1 MDLRLA
7 LRQLLRRPGFAAI
20 ALITLALGIGAPT
33 AMFSV
38 VHAVLLRPLPY
49 PEPDRLVQFEMNSQS
64 PQGPVS
70 FDALPAS
77 EALDWAASSQTIG
90 DLALFNDRALTL
102 STDAGPFRLTGVS
115 ATPNLFALLGVSPLA
130 GVTFA
135 PGSRDTREIVL
146 SHATWQRFF
155 AGNQATIG
163 SLISMDGD
171 QYRVVGVMPDAFGFP
186 SVETAFWVPQVMT
199 SGGTRGM
206 LLPAVARLRPGA
218 TVAAVATEGRSLI
231 DDGDPR
237 FKTTLVVRTLQ
248 DQMTGGVNRI
258 LWVLL
263 GAVGLVTAIATTN
276 LALLLIT
283 RGAGREREFSI
294 RAALG
299 AGRGR
304 LVQQLFVEGLT
315 LGAIG
320 GVAGVA
326 LAWAALSLLVGLAP
340 ADVPRLSDATLNGS
354 VLLFA
359 LALTAGTSLTFGV
372 LSVGR
377 ILDLR
382 AWRALGG
389 RIPET
394 RLAGQSVPHRRRL
407 NALAVA
413 ELALT
418 MVLLVAAGLL
428 LRSFVGLTTTD
439 QGFDA
444 RGAVALQVNL
454 PASRYPTPDA
464 RLAFDQRLLERLRQT
479 PGVSALGLT
488 TTLPTRQATGRFGY
502 SASPSILS
510 AEDPRSM
517 PVIDVHMISDGFIEA
532 MGLRLAE
539 GRAFTAA
546 DRAGAEP
553 VIVISEAFAKQQ
565 FPDSSAVNQ
574 TLYSRSGNKRVV
586 GVVADVRPAELGAP
600 PKPDGYLPIWQN
612 SDVLEW
618 MSSVTVI
625 ARAADTAGVMNALRP
640 AILSLDPQSPPYNVR
655 TLDADVSRVVAGPR
669 FSATVLGMFA
679 GVAFLMACVGVYG
692 VMAYVAGLRTREIG
706 IRMAVGATR
715 TQVVALMLKESA
727 VVVGLGLA
735 IGLAATALLTRTLT
749 GLLHE
754 VKPADPVTLAAVAG
768 LLAAAGFI
776 ASYIPAQRATLV
788 DPLRAL
794 RDE

>member
-7 LRQLLRRPGFAAI
+7 LRQLLHRPGFAAV
-20 ALITLALGIGAPT
+20 AVITLALGIGAPT
-33 AMFSV
+33 AIFSV

-49 PEPDRLVQFEMNSQS
+49 PEPSRLVQFEMNSQS
-64 PQGPVS
+64 PSGPVS

-77 EALDWAASSQTIG
+77 EALDWSASSQTIA

-102 STDAGPFRLTGVS
+102 STADGPFRLTGVS
-115 ATPNLFALLGVSPLA
+115 ATPNLFAVLGVAPAA
-130 GVTFA
+130 GVTFGPA
-135 PGSRDTREIVL
+135 SRDAREIVL

-155 AGNQATIG
+155 AGNTPTIG

-171 QYRVVGVMPDAFGFP
+171 QYRVVGVMPEAFGFP
-186 SVETAFWVPQVMT
+186 STETAFWVPQVLT

-218 TVAAVATEGRSLI
+218 SVESVATEGRSLL
-231 DDGDPR
+231 DDGDPQ

-263 GAVGLVTAIATTN
+263 GAVALVTAIATTN

-294 RAALG
+294 RTALG

-304 LVQQLFVEGLT
+304 LIRQLFVEGLT

-320 GVAGVA
+320 GMAGLL
-326 LAWAALSLLVGLAP
+326 LAWAALSVLVNLAP
-340 ADVPRLSDATLNGS
+340 ADVPRLSDATLNS
-354 VLLFA
+354 TVLLFA
-359 LALTAGTSLTFGV
+359 LALTAGTSLIFGV

-382 AWRALGG
+382 AWRVLGS
-389 RIPET
+389 RTAET
-394 RLAGQSVPHRRRL
+394 PMTGHAAPHRRRL
-407 NALAVA
+407 NGLAVA

-428 LRSFVGLTTTD
+428 LRSFVGLVTTD

-444 RGAVALQVNL
+444 NGAVALQVNL

-479 PGVSALGLT
+479 PGVSALGLA

-502 SASPSILS
+502 SSSPSILS
-510 AEDPRSM
+510 AMDPRSM
-517 PVIDVHMISDGFIEA
+517 PVIDVHMISEGFIEA
-532 MGLRLAE
+532 MGLRLLE
-539 GRAFTAA
+539 GRTFRTA
-546 DRAGAEP
+546 DRAGTEP
-553 VIVISEAFAKQQ
+553 VIVISEQFARQQ
-565 FPDSSAVNQ
+565 FPAASAINQ
-574 TLYSRSGNKRVV
+574 ILYSRSGNQRVI
-586 GVVADVRPAELGAP
+586 GVVADVRPAELGAA
-600 PKPDGYLPIWQN
+600 PKPDAYLPIWQN
-612 SDVLEW
+612 SDVLQW
-618 MSSVTVI
+618 FSSVTVI
-625 ARAADTAGVMNALRP
+625 TRTADHAGIMNALRP
-640 AILSLDPQSPPYNVR
+640 AILSLDPQSPPFNVR
-655 TLDADVSRVVAGPR
+655 SLDADVSKVVAGPR

-692 VMAYVAGLRTREIG
+692 VMAYIARLRTREIG
-706 IRMAVGATR
+706 IRLAVGATR
-715 TQVVALMLKESA
+715 AQVVSLMLKQSA
-727 VVVGLGLA
+727 VVVGLGLVL
-735 IGLAATALLTRTLT
+735 GFVAAMLVTRTLT

-754 VKPADPVTLAAVAG
+754 VRPADPVTLATVAA
-768 LLAAAGFI
+768 LLAAAGFV
-776 ASYIPAQRATLV
+776 ASYLPAHRTTRI
-788 DPLRAL
+788 DPLKAL
-794 RDE
+794 REE

>member
-7 LRQLLRRPGFAAI
+7 LRQLIHRPGFTAI
-20 ALITLALGIGAPT
+20 ALLTLALGIGAPT

-64 PQGPVS
+64 PAGPVS

-77 EALDWAASSQTIG
+77 EALDWSRSSQTIE
-90 DLALFNDRALTL
+90 DLALFNDRSLTL
-102 STDAGPFRLTGVS
+102 ATGDGPFRLTGVS
-115 ATPNLFALLGVSPLA
+115 ATPNLFAVLGVPPIA
-130 GVTFA
+130 GITFGPA
-135 PGSRDTREIVL
+135 SRDAHEIVL

-155 AGNQATIG
+155 AGDTTTIG

-171 QYRVVGVMPDAFGFP
+171 QYRVVGVMPEAFGFP
-186 SVETAFWVPQVMT
+186 SSDTAFWVPQVLT

-218 TVAAVATEGRSLI
+218 TVAAVATEGRSLV
-231 DDGDPR
+231 DDGDAR

-248 DQMTGGVNRI
+248 EQMTGGVNRI

-294 RAALG
+294 RSALG

-304 LVQQLFVEGLT
+304 LIRQLFIEGLA
-315 LGAIG
+315 LGALG
-320 GVAGVA
+320 GVAGVS
-326 LAWAALSLLVGLAP
+326 LAWAALSLLVKLAP
-340 ADVPRLSDATLNGS
+340 ADVPRLSDAALNGS

-359 LALTAGTSLTFGV
+359 VALTAGTSLIFGV

-382 AWRALGG
+382 PGHVLGG
-389 RIPET
+389 RTTGT
-394 RLAGQSVPHRRRL
+394 RLTGHAAPHRRRL
-407 NALAVA
+407 NGLAVA

-428 LRSFVGLTTTD
+428 LRSFVGLVTTD

-444 RGAVALQVNL
+444 QGAVALQVNL

-464 RLAFDQRLLERLRQT
+464 RIAFDERLLERLRQT

-502 SASPSILS
+502 SSSPAILS
-510 AEDPRSM
+510 AMDPRSM
-517 PVIDVHMISDGFIEA
+517 PVIDVHMISEGFIEA
-532 MGLRLAE
+532 MGLRLTE
-539 GRAFTAA
+539 GRTFTTA
-546 DRAGAEP
+546 DRSGAEP
-553 VIVISEAFAKQQ
+553 VIVISEQFAKQQ
-565 FPDSSAVNQ
+565 FPAASAVNQ
-574 TLYSRSGNKRVV
+574 TLYSPSGNKRVV
-586 GVVADVRPAELGAP
+586 GVVTDVRPAELGAA
-600 PKPDGYLPIWQN
+600 PKPDAYLPIWQN
-612 SDVLEW
+612 SGVLQW
-618 MSSVTVI
+618 FSSVTVV
-625 ARAADTAGVMNALRP
+625 ARTTDGAGVMNALRP
-640 AILSLDPQSPPYNVR
+640 AILSLDPQSPPFNVR
-655 TLDADVSRVVAGPR
+655 MLDADVSKVVAGPR
-669 FSATVLGMFA
+669 FSATVLGLFA

-706 IRMAVGATR
+706 IRLAVGATR
-715 TQVVALMLKESA
+715 TQVVSLMLKQSA
-727 VVVGLGLA
+727 GVVGIGLVLGLA
-735 IGLAATALLTRTLT
+735 TAMLLTRTLT

-754 VKPADPVTLAAVAG
+754 VKPADPMTLGAVAA
-768 LLAAAGFI
+768 LLAAAGLA
-776 ASYIPAQRATLV
+776 ASYLPARRATRI
-788 DPLRAL
+788 DPLKAL
-794 RDE
+794 REE

>member
-7 LRQLLRRPGFAAI
+7 LRQLIRRPGFAAI

-49 PEPDRLVQFEMNSQS
+49 PEPQRLVQFEMDSES
-64 PQGPVS
+64 PAGPVS

-77 EALDWAASSQTIG
+77 EALDWAVSSQTIS

-102 STDAGPFRLTGVS
+102 STADGPFRLTGMS
-115 ATPNLFALLGVSPLA
+115 ATPNLFAVLGVRPHA
-130 GVTFA
+130 GATFA
-135 PGSRDTREIVL
+135 PESRDAHEIVL

-155 AGNQATIG
+155 AGNTATIG
-163 SLISMDGD
+163 SLIPMDGD
-171 QYRVVGVMPDAFGFP
+171 QYRVVGVMPEAFGFP
-186 SVETAFWVPQVMT
+186 SADTAFWTPQVMT

-218 TVAAVATEGRSLI
+218 TVAAVATEGRRLI
-231 DDGDPR
+231 DDGDPQ

-248 DQMTGGVNRI
+248 DQMTGGINRI

-304 LVQQLFVEGLT
+304 LVRQLFIEGLT

-320 GVAGVA
+320 GAAGVM
-326 LAWAALSLLVGLAP
+326 LAWAALSLLVRLAP
-340 ADVPRLSDATLNGS
+340 ADVPRLADATLNGS
-354 VLLFA
+354 VLVFA
-359 LALTAGTSLTFGV
+359 LALTAGTSLIFGV

-382 AWRALGG
+382 PSRMLGG
-389 RIPET
+389 KTPET
-394 RLAGQSVPHRRRL
+394 RLTGHSAPHRRRL
-407 NALAVA
+407 NALAIA

-428 LRSFVGLTTTD
+428 LRSFVGLVRTD
-439 QGFDA
+439 QGFDTH
-444 RGAVALQVNL
+444 GAVALQVNL

-464 RLAFDQRLLERLRQT
+464 RLAFDERLLDRLRQT
-479 PGVSALGLT
+479 PGVSVLGLT

-502 SASPSILS
+502 SSSPSILS
-510 AEDPRSM
+510 MMDPRTM
-517 PVIDVHMISDGFIEA
+517 PVIDVHMISEGFIEA

-539 GRAFTAA
+539 GRTFTAA

-553 VIVISEAFAKQQ
+553 VIAISEQFAKQQ
-565 FPDSSAVNQ
+565 FPGASAINQ

-586 GVVADVRPAELGAP
+586 GVVADVRPAELGAA
-600 PKPDGYLPIWQN
+600 PKPDAYLPIRQN
-612 SDVLEW
+612 TGVLEW
-618 MSSVTVI
+618 FSSVTVI
-625 ARAADTAGVMNALRP
+625 ARASDTAGVTNALRP

-655 TLDADVSRVVAGPR
+655 TLDADVSKIVAGPR

-692 VMAYVAGLRTREIG
+692 VMAHVAGLRTREIG
-706 IRMAVGATR
+706 IRLAVGATR
-715 TQVVALMLKESA
+715 AQVVSLMLTESA

-735 IGLAATALLTRTLT
+735 TGLAAAMLLTRTLT

-754 VKPADPVTLAAVAG
+754 VKPADPVTLAAVAA
-768 LLAAAGFI
+768 LLAAAGFV
-776 ASYIPAQRATLV
+776 ASYLPAQRATRV
-788 DPLRAL
+788 DPLKAL
-794 RDE
+794 RED

>member
-7 LRQLLRRPGFAAI
+7 LRQLIHRPGFTAI
-20 ALITLALGIGAPT
+20 ALVTLALGIGAPT

-64 PQGPVS
+64 PSGPVS

-77 EALDWAASSQTIG
+77 EALDWAATSQTVA

-102 STDAGPFRLTGVS
+102 ATSEGPFRLTGVS
-115 ATPNLFALLGVSPLA
+115 ATPNLFAVLGVTPFA
-130 GVTFA
+130 GVTFGPA
-135 PGSRDTREIVL
+135 SGDAHEIVL
-146 SHATWQRFF
+146 SHTTWRRFF
-155 AGNQATIG
+155 AGNTSTIG
-163 SLISMDGD
+163 SLIQMDGD
-171 QYRVVGVMPDAFGFP
+171 QYRVVGVMPEAFAFP
-186 SVETAFWVPQVMT
+186 TVDTAFWVPQVMT

-218 TVAAVATEGRSLI
+218 TVAAVTTEGRSLI

-248 DQMTGGVNRI
+248 DQMTGGVSRI

-263 GAVGLVTAIATTN
+263 GAVALVTAIATTN

-283 RGAGREREFSI
+283 RGAAREREFSI

-304 LVQQLFVEGLT
+304 LVRQLFIEGLT

-320 GVAGVA
+320 GVAGVS
-326 LAWAALSLLVGLAP
+326 LAWAALALLVKLAP
-340 ADVPRLSDATLNGS
+340 ADVPRLPGASLNGS

-359 LALTAGTSLTFGV
+359 LALTAGTSLIFGV

-382 AWRALGG
+382 LSRVLGARVTG
-389 RIPET
+389 T
-394 RLAGQSVPHRRRL
+394 RLTGQAVPHRRRL
-407 NALAVA
+407 NGLAIA

-428 LRSFVGLTTTD
+428 LRSFVGLVTTD

-444 RGAVALQVNL
+444 QGAVALQVNL
-454 PASRYPTPDA
+454 PVSRYPTPEA
-464 RLAFDQRLLERLRQT
+464 RLAFDERLLERLRQT

-502 SASPSILS
+502 SSSASILS
-510 AEDPRSM
+510 EMDPRAM

-532 MGLRLAE
+532 MGLRLTE
-539 GRAFTAA
+539 GRTFTGT

-553 VIVISEAFAKQQ
+553 VIVISEQFAKQQ
-565 FPDSSAVNQ
+565 FPSASAINQ
-574 TLYSRSGNKRVV
+574 TLYSRSGNRRVV
-586 GVVADVRPAELGAP
+586 GVVADVRPAELGAS
-600 PKPDGYLPIWQN
+600 PKPDAYIPLWQE
-612 SDVLEW
+612 SDVLQW
-618 MSSVTVI
+618 FSSVTVI
-625 ARAADTAGVMNALRP
+625 ARTADRAGVMNALRP
-640 AILSLDPQSPPYNVR
+640 AILSLDSQSPPFNVR
-655 TLDADVSRVVAGPR
+655 TLDDDVSKVVAGPR

-679 GVAFLMACVGVYG
+679 AVAFLMACVGVYG
-692 VMAYVAGLRTREIG
+692 VMSYVAGLRTREIG
-706 IRMAVGATR
+706 IRLAVGGTR
-715 TQVVALMLKESA
+715 TQVVMLMLKQSA
-727 VVVGLGLA
+727 VVVGLGLVF
-735 IGLAATALLTRTLT
+735 GLAAAVLLTRTLT

-754 VKPADPVTLAAVAG
+754 VKPADPMTLAAVAA
-768 LLAAAGFI
+768 LLAGAGFI
-776 ASYIPAQRATLV
+776 ASYLPARRATRI
-788 DPLRAL
+788 DPLQAL
-794 RDE
+794 REE

>member
-1 MDLRLA
+1 MDIRLA
-7 LRQLLRRPGFAAI
+7 LRQLIRRPGFAAI
-20 ALITLALGIGAPT
+20 AIITLALGIGAPT

-49 PEPDRLVQFEMNSQS
+49 PEPDRLVQFEINAQS
-64 PQGPVS
+64 PAGPVS
-70 FDALPAS
+70 FDALPAA
-77 EALDWAASSQTIG
+77 EALDWAATSRTIAG
-90 DLALFNDRALTL
+90 LALFNDSALTL
-102 STDAGPFRLTGVS
+102 STTDGPFRLTGVS
-115 ATPNLFALLGVSPLA
+115 ATPNLFAILGVTPLA

-135 PGSRDTREIVL
+135 PESLDAHEVVL

-155 AGNQATIG
+155 AGNTATIG
-163 SLISMDGD
+163 SLITMDGD
-171 QYRVVGVMPDAFGFP
+171 QYRVVGVMPPAFGFP
-186 SVETAFWVPQVMT
+186 SAETAFWVPQVMT

-206 LLPAVARLRPGA
+206 LLPAVARLRPAA
-218 TVAAVATEGRSLI
+218 TVDGVANEGRRLI
-231 DDGDPR
+231 DDGDPQ

-304 LVQQLFVEGLT
+304 LVRQLFIEALT
-315 LGAIG
+315 LGTMG
-320 GVAGVA
+320 GMMGVG
-326 LAWAALSLLVGLAP
+326 LASAALSLLVRLAP
-340 ADVPRLSDATLNGS
+340 ADVPRLSDATLDAS
-354 VLLFA
+354 VLSFA
-359 LALTAGTSLTFGV
+359 LALTIGTSLLFGV

-382 AWRALGG
+382 PWRV
-389 RIPET
+389 
-394 RLAGQSVPHRRRL
+394 LAGRTKEIRLVGQALPHRRRL

-428 LRSFVGLTTTD
+428 LRSFVALVTAD
-439 QGFDA
+439 QGFDS

-454 PASRYPTPDA
+454 PASRYPTPNA

-488 TTLPTRQATGRFGY
+488 TTLPTRQATGRFGF
-502 SASPSILS
+502 SSSPSILS
-510 AEDPRSM
+510 TVDPRSM
-517 PVIDVHMISDGFIEA
+517 PVIDVHMISEGFIEA
-532 MGLRLAE
+532 MGLRLAA
-539 GRAFTAA
+539 GRTFTAA

-553 VIVISEAFAKQQ
+553 VIVISEEFAKQQ
-565 FPDSSAVNQ
+565 FPSGSAVDQ
-574 TLYSRSGNKRVV
+574 ILYSRSGNKRVV
-586 GVVADVRPAELGAP
+586 GVVADVRPAALGAA
-600 PKPDGYLPIWQN
+600 PKPDAYLPIWQN
-612 SDVLEW
+612 SDVLQW
-618 MSSVTVI
+618 FSSVTVI
-625 ARAADTAGVMNALRP
+625 ARAEDTAGVTNALRP
-640 AILSLDPQSPPYNVR
+640 AVLSLDSQSPPYNIRV
-655 TLDADVSRVVAGPR
+655 LEADVSKVVAGPR

-679 GVAFLMACVGVYG
+679 GVALLMACVGVYG
-692 VMAYVAGLRTREIG
+692 VMAYVAGLRTREVG
-706 IRMAVGATR
+706 IRLAVGATR
-715 TQVVALMLKESA
+715 AQVVSLMLKDSA

-735 IGLAATALLTRTLT
+735 LGLAAAMLLTSTLT

-754 VKPADPVTLAAVAG
+754 VRPADPATLAAVTA
-768 LLAAAGFI
+768 LLAAAGFT
-776 ASYIPAQRATLV
+776 ASYLPARRATRL
-788 DPLRAL
+788 DPLKAL
-794 RDE
+794 RED

>member
-1 MDLRLA
+1 MDMRLA
-7 LRQLLRRPGFAAI
+7 LRQLIRRPGFAAI

-64 PQGPVS
+64 PAGPVS

-77 EALDWAASSQTIG
+77 EALDWAASSQTIS

-102 STDAGPFRLTGVS
+102 STADGPFRLTGVS
-115 ATPNLFALLGVSPLA
+115 ATPNLFAVLGVTPHA

-135 PGSRDTREIVL
+135 PDTRDVHEIVL
-146 SHATWQRFF
+146 SHVMWRRFF
-155 AGNQATIG
+155 AGNTAMIG
-163 SLISMDGD
+163 SLITMDGD
-171 QYRVVGVMPDAFGFP
+171 QYRVVGVMPEAFGFP
-186 SVETAFWVPQVMT
+186 STDTAFWVPQVMT
-199 SGGTRGM
+199 SVGTRGM

-218 TVAAVATEGRSLI
+218 TIAAVATEGGRLT

-237 FKTTLVVRTLQ
+237 FKTTLVVRTLK
-248 DQMTGGVNRI
+248 DQMTGGVSRI

-294 RAALG
+294 RTALG

-304 LVQQLFVEGLT
+304 LVRQLFIEGLT

-326 LAWAALSLLVGLAP
+326 LAWAALFLLVRLAP
-340 ADVPRLSDATLNGS
+340 PNVPRLSDATLDSG

-359 LALTAGTSLTFGV
+359 LALTAGTSLIFGV

-382 AWRALGG
+382 PWRSLGG
-389 RIPET
+389 RTSET
-394 RLAGQSVPHRRRL
+394 RLTGYSVPHRRRL
-407 NALAVA
+407 NAVAIA

-428 LRSFVGLTTTD
+428 LRSFVGLVTVD

-444 RGAVALQVNL
+444 DGAVALQVNL

-479 PGVSALGLT
+479 SGVSALGLT

-502 SASPSILS
+502 SSSPSILS
-510 AEDPRSM
+510 MMDPRSM
-517 PVIDVHMISDGFIEA
+517 PVIDVHMISEGFIEA
-532 MGLRLAE
+532 MGLRLVE
-539 GRAFTAA
+539 GRTFTST

-553 VIVISEAFAKQQ
+553 VILISEQFARQQ
-565 FPDSSAVNQ
+565 FPQSSAVNQ
-574 TLYSRSGNKRVV
+574 TLYSQSGNKRVV
-586 GVVADVRPAELGAP
+586 GVVADVRPAELGAA
-600 PKPDGYLPIWQN
+600 PKPDAYLPIWQN
-612 SDVLEW
+612 SDVLQW
-618 MSSVTVI
+618 FSSVTVI
-625 ARAADTAGVMNALRP
+625 ARASDSTGVTNALRP
-640 AILSLDPQSPPYNVR
+640 AVLSLDPQSPPYNIR
-655 TLDADVSRVVAGPR
+655 TLDADVSKVVAGPR

-692 VMAYVAGLRTREIG
+692 VMSYIAGLRTREIG
-706 IRMAVGATR
+706 IRLAVGATR
-715 TQVVALMLKESA
+715 AQVVSLMLQESA

-735 IGLAATALLTRTLT
+735 FGLAAAMLLTRTLT

-754 VKPADPVTLAAVAG
+754 VKPADPMTLAAVAA
-768 LLAAAGFI
+768 LLAAAGFV
-776 ASYIPAQRATLV
+776 ASYMPALRATLV
-788 DPLRAL
+788 DPLKAL
-794 RDE
+794 RED